1 MTSFAQD
8 DQNEIINQED
18 QGTIFHLFI
27 DSFGSSMT
35 EHTNFNENERGNKLF
50 QNSCTV
56 SD

>member
-27 DSFGSSMT
+27 DSFGSSMA